1 MTEAPSGGADRV
13 TVDAYK
19 TVRLLGK
26 GGMSEV
32 YEVENQRLGS
42 RHALKL
48 FTYERDDPE
57 VRERFMV
64 EGRLLARLN
73 HPRIVKVTDF
83 GVVGSAAVPA
93 AGAGQPYF
101 VMDLVLNERGEMQL
115 LSDVEPGTVDE
126 ETIGRWYDDLREGLA
141 YIHAHGVIHRDLKLQ
156 NVLIGPDGH
165 AVLTDFGIS
174 KIFDAK
180 GDGVSIVDTVKTL
193 VKVREGRSLVMG
205 SLGYMAPEL
214 EMGVAASPQ
223 SDWYALGVIVYRLLT
238 GTWCDARTDVVGTLE
253 TYDPVWKRI
262 IPKLLH
268 SNPNGRECLSYA
280 DEKRMDREKFEA
292 EAEEKWLRE
301 KGRGHLARHV
311 ARYVGALSVFL
322 VLVLLF
328 GLRKYSADREIW
340 RLKLQNAGY
349 MALSGPGFDDVFRIP
364 GDAASTNRYEKGV
377 LVMPSRQKFEAA
389 KIDALVLTHD
399 VFYGLKSG
407 NISLESAILDFE
419 KMAECFSDDSEDE
432 LAPFNKLSFDDSE
445 YTPVGDTRA
454 LSLLFEAAIRRMREL
469 SAE

>member
-1 MTEAPSGGADRV
+1 MSEERRTIGPYEII
-13 TVDAYK
+13 
-19 TVRLLGK
+19 RLLGK

-32 YEVENQRLGS
+32 YEVENPRLGS

-48 FTYERDDPE
+48 FTYEKDDPE
-57 VRERFMV
+57 VKERFTV

-83 GVVGSAAVPA
+83 GTDEASAK
-93 AGAGQPYF
+93 PYF

-126 ETIGRWYDDLREGLA
+126 ETVGKWYDDLREGLA
-141 YIHAHGVIHRDLKLQ
+141 YIHANGVIHRDLKLQ

-180 GDGVSIVDTVKTL
+180 GDGVQIVDTVRTL

-223 SDWYALGVIVYRLLT
+223 SDWYALGVIIYRLLT
-238 GTWCDARTDVVGTLE
+238 GTWCDARTDVVGILE

-268 SNPNGRECLSYA
+268 SNPQGRECLSYA
-280 DEKRMDREKFEA
+280 DEKRADREKAEFEA
-292 EAEEKWLRE
+292 EERWLKEKA
-301 KGRGHLARHV
+301 RGHLARHV
-311 ARYVGALSVFL
+311 ARYILVVAMVVVVAVLFIGRGRAADQRIFRTKLQDATRLVDKALERIVFMDDESVLDDSFN
-322 VLVLLF
+322 F
-328 GLRKYSADREIW
+328 GDFGNAKIKKP
-340 RLKLQNAGY
+340 RLKVANAVKRGEFEEAIKDLLQ
-349 MALSGPGFDDVFRIP
+349 MASDKL
-364 GDAASTNRYEKGV
+364 
-377 LVMPSRQKFEAA
+377 
-389 KIDALVLTHD
+389 H
-399 VFYGLKSG
+399 GL
-407 NISLESAILDFE
+407 L
-419 KMAECFSDDSEDE
+419 
-432 LAPFNKLSFDDSE
+432 
-445 YTPVGDTRA
+445 R
-454 LSLLFEAAIRRMREL
+454 
-469 SAE
+469 

>member
-1 MTEAPSGGADRV
+1 MSEGRRKIGP
-13 TVDAYK
+13 YE

-32 YEVENQRLGS
+32 YEVENPRLGS

-48 FTYERDDPE
+48 FTYEKDDPE
-57 VRERFMV
+57 VKERFTV

-83 GVVGSAAVPA
+83 GTDE
-93 AGAGQPYF
+93 AGGKPYF
-101 VMDLVLNERGEMQL
+101 VMDLVLNGNGEMQL

-126 ETIGRWYDDLREGLA
+126 EKVGQWYDDLREGLA
-141 YIHAHGVIHRDLKLQ
+141 YIHANGVIHRDLKLQ

-180 GDGVSIVDTVKTL
+180 GDGVQIVDTVKTL

-262 IPKLLH
+262 LPKLLH

-280 DEKRMDREKFEA
+280 DEKRADREKTEFEL
-292 EAEEKWLRE
+292 EERWLKE
-301 KGRGHLARHV
+301 KNRGHRNRHI
-311 ARYVGALSVFL
+311 ARYAGVAAVAVILG
-322 VLVLLF
+322 LLF
-328 GLRKYSADREIW
+328 FWRGFRSDRAIFASELRDASELVDLALEKIDSDDWDASFGKVDFDDFDDDFGEQKPKKKHSKATEEVVRKDRETLDAVKLILERAAR
-340 RLKLQNAGY
+340 RL
-349 MALSGPGFDDVFRIP
+349 
-364 GDAASTNRYEKGV
+364 
-377 LVMPSRQKFEAA
+377 
-389 KIDALVLTHD
+389 H
-399 VFYGLKSG
+399 GL
-407 NISLESAILDFE
+407 LE
-419 KMAECFSDDSEDE
+419 
-432 LAPFNKLSFDDSE
+432 
-445 YTPVGDTRA
+445 R
-454 LSLLFEAAIRRMREL
+454 
-469 SAE
+469 